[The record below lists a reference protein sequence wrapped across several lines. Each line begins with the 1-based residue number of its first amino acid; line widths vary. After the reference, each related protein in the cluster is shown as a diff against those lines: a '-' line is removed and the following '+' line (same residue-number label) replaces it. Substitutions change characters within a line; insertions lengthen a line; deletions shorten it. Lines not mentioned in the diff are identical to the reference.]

1 MTAQSRNAIA
11 FITEANQSA
20 RHCFPA
26 SGMVIS
32 IAVESG
38 RFISSDQCSRCGMMK
53 IARHTRGRTPPRL
66 IGS

>member
-32 IAVESG
+32 IAVESS
-38 RFISSDQCSRCGMMK
+38 RFYF
-53 IARHTRGRTPPRL
+53 
-66 IGS
+66 IGSVLTLRNDEDCAAYTRSYAAAPDR

>member
-11 FITEANQSA
+11 FITQANQSA

-32 IAVESG
+32 IAAEGG
-38 RFISSDQCSRCGMMK
+38 RFYF
-53 IARHTRGRTPPRL
+53 
-66 IGS
+66 IGSVLTLRNDEDCAAYMRTYAAAPDR